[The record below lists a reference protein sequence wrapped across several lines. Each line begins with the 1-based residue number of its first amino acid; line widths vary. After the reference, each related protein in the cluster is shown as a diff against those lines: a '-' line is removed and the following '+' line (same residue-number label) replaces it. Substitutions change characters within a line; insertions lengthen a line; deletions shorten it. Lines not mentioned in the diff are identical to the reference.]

1 MALLDKLMFW
11 KKKDDAP
18 GFDFGAAPNL
28 GMGTDNM
35 GLGMDNNLGMGP
47 GLDFP
52 PNAPN
57 LGAPGLSPSPFE
69 MPAEKPDFG
78 FARPANLNRDEV
90 PPEARNAP
98 AFGGAFAPQSA
109 QQAQQGQTASTH
121 EMQVIYAKLD
131 AIRAMLDTIDQ
142 RIKTIERIE
151 ETKERDRSRW

>member
-1 MALLDKLMFW
+1 MTLLDKLMFW
-11 KKKDDAP
+11 KKKGPEA
-18 GFDFGAAPNL
+18 GFDFGAPPDL
-28 GMGTDNM
+28 GMGMDNT
-35 GLGMDNNLGMGP
+35 GLGMGS

-78 FARPANLNRDEV
+78 FARPANLNRDEI
-90 PPEARNAP
+90 PFEARNAP
-98 AFGGAFAPQSA
+98 AFGGAFAPQQPA
-109 QQAQQGQTASTH
+109 QMQQGQQTASTH

-151 ETKERDRSRW
+151 ETKERDRTRW